1 MIVCYEFMIE
11 FRKLPPE
18 RWKDL
23 RDIRL
28 EALQSD
34 PLAFASSYEEEK
46 LLKPKE
52 WKKRVENTLFALS
65 NDSPVGMIVY
75 IFSDKIKTNHIA
87 NIYGVY
93 VKKEYRSQGI
103 GKKLVDG
110 VISIIQQNTNVSK
123 IQLTVTA
130 EQTAAIALY
139 KKNGFIEVGTLKRE
153 LQVKGKFY
161 DELVME
167 KFL

>member
-1 MIVCYEFMIE
+1 MIE
-11 FRKLPPE
+11 IRKLPPE
-18 RWKDL
+18 RWKDFRGL
-23 RDIRL
+23 RL

-46 LLKPKE
+46 PLTTEE
-52 WKKRVENTLFALS
+52 WKKRVDNTLFALS
-65 NDSPVGMIVY
+65 NDTPVGMIVF
-75 IFSDKIKTNHIA
+75 IIGDRIKTNHIA

-93 VKKEYRSQGI
+93 VKKEYRGQGI
-103 GKKLVDG
+103 GNRLVEG
-110 VISIIQQNTNVSK
+110 ALRTIQQNTNVTK
-123 IQLTVTA
+123 IHLTVTA

-139 KKNGFIEVGTLKRE
+139 KKHGFIVVGKLERE
-153 LQVKGKFY
+153 LQVNGKFY

>member
-93 VKKEYRSQGI
+93 VKKEYRSQG
-103 GKKLVDG
+103 
-110 VISIIQQNTNVSK
+110 TFP
-123 IQLTVTA
+123 T
-130 EQTAAIALY
+130 
-139 KKNGFIEVGTLKRE
+139 R
-153 LQVKGKFY
+153 
-161 DELVME
+161 
-167 KFL
+167 